1 MADFKIK
8 IEWKPS
14 EDKDALLR
22 NTTASFLMSVGGEVL
37 TRNRN
42 GWTRKVED
50 SVIVST
56 YPLAQWLAYNWWRL
70 GNEFL
75 PVSGGRPDYD
85 WRCAHELGA
94 VDHGYVWPK
103 VLFVSDGDYVNIW
116 SGGIVMPM
124 QSVSYLGRLASVQA
138 VSVRQFQKEAASL
151 INATL
156 ARLDGMDTELSELW
170 KIVSEDMRNS
180 KTRNIRRLEAAMG
193 YDPEECP
200 EERLKEVLEYQKKTG
215 ASSIREIAPFL
226 RSDERLHDCL
236 REKSKGLDVC
246 LQVDLTDMM
255 LSNTPAESCHHLESI
270 PWQNGVAAAR
280 RLRKTCGFGEEAV
293 SNARLLN
300 LLGLANNGLD
310 DYYRLSAD
318 CFVSI
323 GKSIGGRQY
332 SFVPRR
338 KRMITG
344 RRFEL
349 ARLLGDALIFN
360 ENKGEWLVASDC
372 KTARQKVQRA
382 FAAEF
387 LCPVEAL
394 DDFMGNDYSK
404 EKQRKAAEYFMV
416 SEQTVSSVLMNN
428 GKIEHREPSFPYSM
442 VKNFY
447 NA

>member
-170 KIVSEDMRNS
+170 KIVS
-180 KTRNIRRLEAAMG
+180 
-193 YDPEECP
+193 
-200 EERLKEVLEYQKKTG
+200 
-215 ASSIREIAPFL
+215 
-226 RSDERLHDCL
+226 
-236 REKSKGLDVC
+236 
-246 LQVDLTDMM
+246 
-255 LSNTPAESCHHLESI
+255 
-270 PWQNGVAAAR
+270 
-280 RLRKTCGFGEEAV
+280 
-293 SNARLLN
+293 
-300 LLGLANNGLD
+300 
-310 DYYRLSAD
+310 
-318 CFVSI
+318 
-323 GKSIGGRQY
+323 
-332 SFVPRR
+332 
-338 KRMITG
+338 
-344 RRFEL
+344 
-349 ARLLGDALIFN
+349 
-360 ENKGEWLVASDC
+360 
-372 KTARQKVQRA
+372 
-382 FAAEF
+382 
-387 LCPVEAL
+387 
-394 DDFMGNDYSK
+394 
-404 EKQRKAAEYFMV
+404 
-416 SEQTVSSVLMNN
+416 
-428 GKIEHREPSFPYSM
+428 
-442 VKNFY
+442 
-447 NA
+447 